1 MLKLNNIEVKRMK
14 KKMYAKPEI
23 YMERFELSQHIA
35 DCAWE
40 LTSSTKENCTA
51 QADPDY
57 LPGFPNLFVDSD
69 HDCVLIP
76 GQNYQEYCY
85 HDGAQGVNGFAS

>member
-1 MLKLNNIEVKRMK
+1 MK
-14 KKMYAKPEI
+14 KKMYVKPMI
-23 YMERFELSQHIA
+23 YLEKFELSKHIA

-40 LTSSTKENCTA
+40 LTSASKEACA
-51 QADPDY
+51 AEADPDY

-69 HDCVLIP
+69 HGCVLIP

-85 HDGAQGVNGFAS
+85 HDGAQGVNVFAS